1 MGRVFSD
8 VALSFLYLHEANEAK
23 AQLECLFGMEI
34 IGTELLIGNDA
45 KHPAL
50 NNRVSA
56 CDYRMR
62 RALAGWA
69 SPAPFLLSLPPLP
82 PQGKS
87 IMFDDDFHIRPERV
101 DERLTKYVFCISAL
115 LIGTARGA
123 AKLSLQLVKLIVL
136 LGRTSMDLIHRHAK

>member
-1 MGRVFSD
+1 M
-8 VALSFLYLHEANEAK
+8 K
-23 AQLECLFGMEI
+23 AMKRRHRLECLFRMEI

-45 KHPAL
+45 KRPAL

-56 CDYRMR
+56 RDYRMR

-82 PQGKS
+82 SQGRS

-101 DERLTKYVFCISAL
+101 DERLTKYVFCISVL
-115 LIGTARGA
+115 LIGTAPGA
-123 AKLSLQLVKLIVL
+123 AKLSLQLVVKLIVL
-136 LGRTSMDLIHRHAK
+136 LGRTSMDLIHRHAE

>member
-34 IGTELLIGNDA
+34 IGTELLIGSDA
-45 KHPAL
+45 KRPAL

-56 CDYRMR
+56 CDYRVR

-101 DERLTKYVFCISAL
+101 DERLTKYASQYCL
-115 LIGTARGA
+115 LGLPVA
-123 AKLSLQLVKLIVL
+123 AKLSLVKLIVL
-136 LGRTSMDLIHRHAK
+136 LGRTPMDLIHRHAE

>member
-1 MGRVFSD
+1 MGRIFLDIS
-8 VALSFLYLHEANEAK
+8 LWFLYLHEANEAK
-23 AQLECLFGMEI
+23 AQLECLFKMEI
-34 IGTELLIGNDA
+34 FGTELLIGNDA
-45 KHPAL
+45 KRPAL

-56 CDYRMR
+56 RDYRMR

-82 PQGKS
+82 PQGRF

-115 LIGTARGA
+115 LIGTVPVSAR
-123 AKLSLQLVKLIVL
+123 LSLIKLIVL
-136 LGRTSMDLIHRHAK
+136 LG